1 MLKYLKKYWFFALLA
16 PLFMIGEV
24 SVDLL
29 QPQLMSTIVDE
40 GVLGL
45 SNNGVGDLE
54 LVISTGIRMILTVV
68 LGGFFGVMC
77 GVFTN
82 LCSQNFSNDLR
93 KDVFKKVMSLS
104 FSQTDRFS
112 TGSLITRIT
121 NDITQLQNLVNQLIR
136 GFIRNLVFFVGGIF
150 CMLRLDLS
158 FGVIVACAFPV
169 ILALIIFIIVKV
181 TPLFSVMQKR
191 LDRVNSVVQENVT
204 GSRVVKAYVH
214 EDYEKARFGQANQE
228 LVDVQLKGLTYF
240 SYMMPIMNITLNLA
254 TVAVI
259 YLGSLRVQA
268 GAVTPGNVMAAITY
282 LSQILNSILMISM
295 IFQSISRG
303 MVSAKRIQEVLD
315 CEPEILQRKLE
326 AEFGS
331 QSDDTENTGS
341 DESVGADSNA
351 ESTATN
357 ITEVAGTTTSTHGKV
372 EFRNVSFAYPNGN
385 GEEILHDINLTIQP
399 GETLAI
405 LGSTGC
411 GKTSMVNLIPRFY
424 DVTEGEVLLDGKN
437 VKDYPLT
444 ELRDRIAI
452 TLQKSELF
460 SRTIRENI
468 LWGRPD
474 ATEEELIQAAKD
486 AQAAEFIFAKSE
498 GLDTMVAEKG
508 MSLSGGQKQRLSISR
523 ALLKKADVLIFDDS
537 TSALD
542 LKTEANLY
550 DALGEHYPDVTKI
563 IIAQRI
569 ASVRRADRIVVLE
582 EGSISACGSHDELM
596 ETSSIYQDIYQS
608 QLKTNPEAFLAD
620 QISAEAADEVGTSA
634 EPSAQ
639 PTAEATSPVTAPV
652 ASQKGGEQA

>member
-1 MLKYLKKYWFFALLA
+1 MLNYLKKYWFFVLLA
-16 PLFMIGEV
+16 PLFMVGEV

-29 QPQLMSTIVDE
+29 QPQLMSTIVDD

-45 SNNGVGDLE
+45 STGGVGDMHLI
-54 LVISTGIRMILTVV
+54 ISTGIRMILTVI
-68 LGGFFGVMC
+68 LGGFFGIMC

-82 LCSQNFSNDLR
+82 MASQNFSNDLR
-93 KDVFKKVMSLS
+93 KDVFAKVMSLS
-104 FSQTDRFS
+104 FSQTDQFS

-121 NDITQLQNLVNQLIR
+121 NDITQLQNLVSQLIR
-136 GFIRNLVFFVGGIF
+136 GFIRNLVFFIGGIF

-169 ILALIIFIIVKV
+169 ILALILFIVFKV

-214 EDYEKARFGQANQE
+214 EAYEKERFGQANQE

-259 YLGSLRVQA
+259 YLGSIRVQA

-282 LSQILNSILMISM
+282 LAQILSSILMISM

-303 MVSAKRIQEVLD
+303 MVSAKRIREVLN
-315 CEPEILQRKLE
+315 CEPEILQRILE
-326 AEFGS
+326 EEAAAN
-331 QSDDTENTGS
+331 DS
-341 DESVGADSNA
+341 DETSDEA
-351 ESTATN
+351 STDASEETP
-357 ITEVAGTTTSTHGKV
+357 STGGMV

-385 GEEILHDINLTIQP
+385 GERVLQDINLTITP

-411 GKTSMVNLIPRFY
+411 GKTSLVNLIPRFY
-424 DVTEGEVLLDGKN
+424 DTTEGEVLIDGKN
-437 VKDYPLT
+437 VKDYPLV
-444 ELRDRIAI
+444 ELRDKVAV

-460 SRTIRENI
+460 SRSIRENI

-474 ATEEELIQAAKD
+474 ATEEEIIQAAKD
-486 AQAAEFIFAKSE
+486 AQAAEFIFSKAE
-498 GLDTMVAEKG
+498 GMDTMVAEKG

-523 ALLKKADVLIFDDS
+523 ALLKHADILIFDDS

-550 DALGEHYPDVTKI
+550 DALNAHYPDVTKI

-582 EGSISACGSHDELM
+582 EGRITACGSHDELM
-596 ETSSIYQDIYQS
+596 ETSSIYQDIYMS
-608 QLKTNPEAFLAD
+608 QLKTNPEAFINNPAPAAPG
-620 QISAEAADEVGTSA
+620 SAEADT
-634 EPSAQ
+634 
-639 PTAEATSPVTAPV
+639 TI
-652 ASQKGGEQA
+652 ASTDSVKGGEQA

>member
-1 MLKYLKKYWFFALLA
+1 MRPRNAPHYIQHFTFPRIEDHHMLQYLKKYWFFALLA

-24 SVDLL
+24 SIDLL
-29 QPQLMSTIVDE
+29 QPRLMSTIVDE

-45 SNNGVGDLE
+45 SNGGVGDLH

-68 LGGFFGVMC
+68 LGGFFGIMC
-77 GVFTN
+77 GVFAN
-82 LCSQNFSNDLR
+82 MASQNFSNDLR

-121 NDITQLQNLVNQLIR
+121 NDITQLQNLVSQLIR
-136 GFIRNLVFFVGGIF
+136 GFIRNLVFFIGGIF

-158 FGVIVACAFPV
+158 FGIIVACAFPV
-169 ILALIIFIIVKV
+169 ILGLIIFIIVKV

-191 LDRVNSVVQENVT
+191 LDRVNSVMQENVT

-259 YLGSLRVQA
+259 YLGSIRVQA

-303 MVSAKRIQEVLD
+303 MVSAGRIREVLD
-315 CEPEILQRKLE
+315 CQPEILQRKLE
-326 AEFGS
+326 DVYG
-331 QSDDTENTGS
+331 TEVTSS
-341 DESVGADSNA
+341 DESAPRGQ
-351 ESTATN
+351 
-357 ITEVAGTTTSTHGKV
+357 V
-372 EFRNVSFAYPNGN
+372 EFRGVSFAYPNGN
-385 GEEILHDINLTIQP
+385 GEEILHDIDLTIAP

-411 GKTSMVNLIPRFY
+411 GKTSLIHLIPRFY
-424 DVTEGEVLLDGKN
+424 DATEGEVLIDGKN

-444 ELRDRIAI
+444 ELRDKVAI

-474 ATEEELIQAAKD
+474 ATEEALIQAARD
-486 AQAAEFIFAKSE
+486 AQAAEFIFAKAE

-523 ALLKKADVLIFDDS
+523 ALLKKADILIFDDS

-550 DALGEHYPDVTKI
+550 DALNAHYPDVTKI

-582 EGSISACGSHDELM
+582 EGRIAACGSHDELM
-596 ETSSIYQDIYQS
+596 ETSSIYQDIYMS
-608 QLKTNPEAFLAD
+608 QLKTNPEAFLGDEIPAAETVSSG
-620 QISAEAADEVGTSA
+620 SA
-634 EPSAQ
+634 
-639 PTAEATSPVTAPV
+639 
-652 ASQKGGEQA
+652 KGGVQA

>member
-45 SNNGVGDLE
+45 SNGGVGDLH
-54 LVISTGIRMILTVV
+54 LVISTGTRMILTVV
-68 LGGFFGVMC
+68 LGGFFGIMC
-77 GVFTN
+77 GVFAN
-82 LCSQNFSNDLR
+82 MASQNFSNDLR
-93 KDVFKKVMSLS
+93 KDVFAKVMSLS

-121 NDITQLQNLVNQLIR
+121 NDITQLQNLVSQLIR
-136 GFIRNLVFFVGGIF
+136 GFIRSLVFFVGGIF
-150 CMLRLDLS
+150 CMLRLDMS
-158 FGVIVACAFPV
+158 FGIIVACAFPV
-169 ILALIIFIIVKV
+169 ILALILFIVLKV
-181 TPLFSVMQKR
+181 TPLFTIMQSR
-191 LDRVNSVVQENVT
+191 LDRVNSVVQENVS

-214 EDYEKARFGQANQE
+214 EDYERARFGQANQD

-240 SYMMPIMNITLNLA
+240 SYMMPVMNITLNLA

-282 LSQILNSILMISM
+282 LSQILSSILMISM

-303 MVSAKRIQEVLD
+303 MVSAKRLREVLD
-315 CEPEILQRKLE
+315 CEPEILQRTLE
-326 AEFGS
+326 ES
-331 QSDDTENTGS
+331 YSHVPETDTP
-341 DESVGADSNA
+341 ADA
-351 ESTATN
+351 PR
-357 ITEVAGTTTSTHGKV
+357 GLV

-385 GEEILHDINLTIQP
+385 GEQVLRDIDLTITP

-411 GKTSMVNLIPRFY
+411 GKTSLVNLIPRFY
-424 DVTEGEVLLDGKN
+424 DPTEGEVLIDGKN

-444 ELRDRIAI
+444 ELRDKVAF

-460 SRTIRENI
+460 SRSIRENI

-474 ATEEELIQAAKD
+474 ATEEEILQAARD
-486 AQAAEFIFAKSE
+486 AQAAEYILNKPE
-498 GLDTMVAEKG
+498 GFDTMVAEKG
-508 MSLSGGQKQRLSISR
+508 ASLSGGQKQRLAISR
-523 ALLKKADVLIFDDS
+523 ALLKNADILVFDDS

-550 DALGEHYPDVTKI
+550 DALNAHYPNVTKI

-582 EGSISACGSHDELM
+582 EGRIAACGSHDELM
-596 ETSSIYQDIYQS
+596 ATSAIYQDIYMS
-608 QLKTNPEAFLAD
+608 QLKTNPEAFLND
-620 QISAEAADEVGTSA
+620 TVPAA
-634 EPSAQ
+634 
-639 PTAEATSPVTAPV
+639 TASHSE
-652 ASQKGGEQA
+652 KGGVQA

>member
-45 SNNGVGDLE
+45 SNGGVGDLH
-54 LVISTGIRMILTVV
+54 LVISTGTRMILTVV
-68 LGGFFGVMC
+68 LGGFFGIMC
-77 GVFTN
+77 GVFAN
-82 LCSQNFSNDLR
+82 MASQNFSNDLR
-93 KDVFKKVMSLS
+93 KDVFAKVMSLS

-121 NDITQLQNLVNQLIR
+121 NDITQLQNLVSQLIR
-136 GFIRNLVFFVGGIF
+136 GFIRSLVFFVGGIF
-150 CMLRLDLS
+150 CMLRLDMS
-158 FGVIVACAFPV
+158 FGIIVACAFPV
-169 ILALIIFIIVKV
+169 ILALILFIILKV
-181 TPLFSVMQKR
+181 TPLFTVMQAR

-214 EDYEKARFGQANQE
+214 EDHEKARFGQANQD

-240 SYMMPIMNITLNLA
+240 SYMMPVMNITLNLA

-282 LSQILNSILMISM
+282 LSQILSSILMISM

-303 MVSAKRIQEVLD
+303 MVSAKRLREVLD
-315 CEPEILQRKLE
+315 CEPEILQRTLE
-326 AEFGS
+326 ASYSNEPET
-331 QSDDTENTGS
+331 DTP
-341 DESVGADSNA
+341 ADA
-351 ESTATN
+351 PR
-357 ITEVAGTTTSTHGKV
+357 GLV

-385 GEEILHDINLTIQP
+385 GEQVLRDIDLTIKP

-411 GKTSMVNLIPRFY
+411 GKTSLVNLIPRFY
-424 DVTEGEVLLDGKN
+424 DTTEGEVLIDGKN

-444 ELRDRIAI
+444 ELRDKVAF

-460 SRTIRENI
+460 SRSIRENI
-468 LWGRPD
+468 LWGRPG
-474 ATEEELIQAAKD
+474 ATEEEILQAARD
-486 AQAAEFIFAKSE
+486 AQAAEFILNKPE
-498 GLDTMVAEKG
+498 GFDTLVAEKG
-508 MSLSGGQKQRLSISR
+508 ASLSGGQKQRLAISR
-523 ALLKKADVLIFDDS
+523 ALLKNAEILVFDDS

-550 DALGEHYPDVTKI
+550 DALNAHYPDVTKI

-582 EGSISACGSHDELM
+582 EGRIAACGSHDELM
-596 ETSSIYQDIYQS
+596 ETSSIYQDIYMS
-608 QLKTNPEAFLAD
+608 QLKTNPEAFLND
-620 QISAEAADEVGTSA
+620 TVPAATVSDSE
-634 EPSAQ
+634 
-639 PTAEATSPVTAPV
+639 
-652 ASQKGGEQA
+652 KGGVQA

>member
-1 MLKYLKKYWFFALLA
+1 MLRYLKKYWFFALLA

-45 SNNGVGDLE
+45 SNGGVGDLH
-54 LVISTGIRMILTVV
+54 LVISTGTRMILTVV
-68 LGGFFGVMC
+68 LGGFFGIMC
-77 GVFTN
+77 GVFAN
-82 LCSQNFSNDLR
+82 MASQNFSNDLR
-93 KDVFKKVMSLS
+93 KDVFQKVMSLS

-112 TGSLITRIT
+112 TGSLVTRIT
-121 NDITQLQNLVNQLIR
+121 NDITQLQNLVSQLIR

-150 CMLRLDLS
+150 CMLRLDMS
-158 FGVIVACAFPV
+158 FGIIVACAFPV
-169 ILALIIFIIVKV
+169 ILALIIFIVIKV
-181 TPLFSVMQKR
+181 TPLFSVMQTR

-214 EDYEKARFGQANQE
+214 EDYEIERFRQANQD
-228 LVDVQLKGLTYF
+228 LVDVHLKGLTYF

-259 YLGSLRVQA
+259 YLGSFRVQA

-282 LSQILNSILMISM
+282 LSQILSSILMISM

-303 MVSAKRIQEVLD
+303 MVSAKRIREVLD
-315 CEPEILQRKLE
+315 CQPEILQRKLE
-326 AEFGS
+326 DIYGDETADTEAA
-331 QSDDTENTGS
+331 SDDHQPTAE
-341 DESVGADSNA
+341 DQSVEASAAQTPRGL
-351 ESTATN
+351 
-357 ITEVAGTTTSTHGKV
+357 V
-372 EFRNVSFAYPNGN
+372 EFRNVCFAYPNGN
-385 GEEILHDINLTIQP
+385 GEQILHDIDLTIAP

-411 GKTSMVNLIPRFY
+411 GKTSLINLIPRFY
-424 DVTEGEVLLDGKN
+424 DPTEGEVLIDGKN
-437 VKDYPLT
+437 VKDYPLV
-444 ELRDRIAI
+444 ELRDKVAV

-468 LWGRPD
+468 LWGRPG
-474 ATEEELIQAAKD
+474 ATEEEIIQAARD
-486 AQAAEFIFAKSE
+486 AQAAEFIFAKPE

-523 ALLKKADVLIFDDS
+523 ALLKNADILIFDDS

-550 DALGEHYPDVTKI
+550 DALNAHYPDVTKI

-582 EGSISACGSHDELM
+582 EGRIAACGSHDELM
-596 ETSSIYQDIYQS
+596 ETSAIYQDIYMS
-608 QLKTNPEAFLAD
+608 QLKTNPEAFLN
-620 QISAEAADEVGTSA
+620 DEVPAALAQADASA
-634 EPSAQ
+634 SAD
-639 PTAEATSPVTAPV
+639 TA
-652 ASQKGGEQA
+652 KGGAQA

>member
-16 PLFMIGEV
+16 PLFMVGEV

-45 SNNGVGDLE
+45 SNGGVGDLH
-54 LVISTGIRMILTVV
+54 LVITTGIRMILTVV
-68 LGGFFGVMC
+68 LGGFFGIMC
-77 GVFTN
+77 GVFAN
-82 LCSQNFSNDLR
+82 MASQNFSNDLR
-93 KDVFKKVMSLS
+93 KDVFQKVMSLS

-121 NDITQLQNLVNQLIR
+121 NDITQLQNLVSQLIR

-158 FGVIVACAFPV
+158 FGIIVACAFPV
-169 ILALIIFIIVKV
+169 ILALILFIVFKV
-181 TPLFSVMQKR
+181 TPLFSVMQAR

-214 EDYEKARFGQANQE
+214 EDYEKARFGKANQD
-228 LVDVQLKGLTYF
+228 LVDVQLQGLTYF
-240 SYMMPIMNITLNLA
+240 SYMMPVMNITLNLA

-259 YLGSLRVQA
+259 YLGSFRVQA

-282 LSQILNSILMISM
+282 LSQILSSILMISM

-303 MVSAKRIQEVLD
+303 MVSAKRIREVLD
-315 CEPEILQRKLE
+315 CEPEILQRTLE
-326 AEFGS
+326 EAYGE
-331 QSDDTENTGS
+331 
-341 DESVGADSNA
+341 NA
-351 ESTATN
+351 ETADG
-357 ITEVAGTTTSTHGKV
+357 TEAASPSASADTTAADEQSADAPRGLV

-385 GEEILHDINLTIQP
+385 GEQVLRDIDLTITP

-411 GKTSMVNLIPRFY
+411 GKTSLVNLIPRFY
-424 DVTEGEVLLDGKN
+424 DTTEGEVLIDGKN
-437 VKDYPLT
+437 VKDYPLV
-444 ELRDRIAI
+444 ELRDKVAF

-474 ATEEELIQAAKD
+474 ATEEEIIQAATD
-486 AQAAEFIFAKSE
+486 AQAIDFIRNKSE
-498 GLDTMVAEKG
+498 GFDTMVAEKG
-508 MSLSGGQKQRLSISR
+508 ASLSGGQKQRLSISR
-523 ALLKKADVLIFDDS
+523 ALLKNADILIFDDS

-550 DALGEHYPDVTKI
+550 DALNAHYPDVTKI

-582 EGSISACGSHDELM
+582 EGRIAACGSHDELM
-596 ETSSIYQDIYQS
+596 ETSSIYQDIYMS
-608 QLKTNPEAFLAD
+608 QLKTNPEAFLNDTVPAAATGAD
-620 QISAEAADEVGTSA
+620 AA
-634 EPSAQ
+634 
-639 PTAEATSPVTAPV
+639 TASDP
-652 ASQKGGEQA
+652 QKGGVQA

>member
-45 SNNGVGDLE
+45 SNGGVGDLH
-54 LVISTGIRMILTVV
+54 LVISTGTRMILTVV
-68 LGGFFGVMC
+68 LGGFFGIMC
-77 GVFTN
+77 GVFAN
-82 LCSQNFSNDLR
+82 MASQNFSNDLR
-93 KDVFKKVMSLS
+93 KDVFAKVMSLS

-121 NDITQLQNLVNQLIR
+121 NDITQLQNLVSQLIR
-136 GFIRNLVFFVGGIF
+136 GFIRSLVFFVGGIF
-150 CMLRLDLS
+150 CMLRLDMS
-158 FGVIVACAFPV
+158 FGIIVACAFPV
-169 ILALIIFIIVKV
+169 ILALILFIVLKV
-181 TPLFSVMQKR
+181 TPLFTIMQSR
-191 LDRVNSVVQENVT
+191 LDRVNSVVQENVS

-214 EDYEKARFGQANQE
+214 EDYERARFGQANQD

-240 SYMMPIMNITLNLA
+240 SYMMPVMNITLNLA

-282 LSQILNSILMISM
+282 LSQILSSILMISM

-303 MVSAKRIQEVLD
+303 MVSAKRLREVLD
-315 CEPEILQRKLE
+315 CEPEILQRTME
-326 AEFGS
+326 ES
-331 QSDDTENTGS
+331 YSHVPETDTP
-341 DESVGADSNA
+341 ADA
-351 ESTATN
+351 PR
-357 ITEVAGTTTSTHGKV
+357 GLV

-385 GEEILHDINLTIQP
+385 GEQVLRDIDLTITP

-411 GKTSMVNLIPRFY
+411 GKTSLVNLIPRFY
-424 DVTEGEVLLDGKN
+424 DPTEGEVLIDGKN

-444 ELRDRIAI
+444 ELRDKVAF

-460 SRTIRENI
+460 SRSIRENI

-474 ATEEELIQAAKD
+474 ATEEEIIQAARD
-486 AQAAEFIFAKSE
+486 AQAADYILNKPE
-498 GLDTMVAEKG
+498 GFDTMVAEKG
-508 MSLSGGQKQRLSISR
+508 ASLSGGQKQRLAISR
-523 ALLKKADVLIFDDS
+523 ALLKNAEILVFDDS

-550 DALGEHYPDVTKI
+550 DALNAHYPDVTKI

-582 EGSISACGSHDELM
+582 EGRIAACGSHDELM
-596 ETSSIYQDIYQS
+596 ATSAIYQDIYMS
-608 QLKTNPEAFLAD
+608 QLKTNPEAFLND
-620 QISAEAADEVGTSA
+620 TVPAA
-634 EPSAQ
+634 
-639 PTAEATSPVTAPV
+639 TASHSE
-652 ASQKGGEQA
+652 KGGVQA

>member
-16 PLFMIGEV
+16 PLFMVGEV

-45 SNNGVGDLE
+45 SNGGVGDLH
-54 LVISTGIRMILTVV
+54 LVITTGIRMILTVV
-68 LGGFFGVMC
+68 LGGFFGIMC
-77 GVFTN
+77 GVFAN
-82 LCSQNFSNDLR
+82 MASQNFSNDLR
-93 KDVFKKVMSLS
+93 KDVFQKVMSLS

-112 TGSLITRIT
+112 TGSLVTRIT
-121 NDITQLQNLVNQLIR
+121 NDITQLQNLVSQLIR

-158 FGVIVACAFPV
+158 FGIIVACAFPV
-169 ILALIIFIIVKV
+169 ILALILFIVFKV
-181 TPLFSVMQKR
+181 TPLFSVMQAR

-214 EDYEKARFGQANQE
+214 EDYEKARFGKANQD

-240 SYMMPIMNITLNLA
+240 SYMMPVMNITLNLA

-259 YLGSLRVQA
+259 YLGSFRVQA

-282 LSQILNSILMISM
+282 LSQILSSILMISM

-303 MVSAKRIQEVLD
+303 MVSAKRIREVLD
-315 CEPEILQRKLE
+315 CEPEILQRTLE
-326 AEFGS
+326 EAYGEAQPTDAPRGL
-331 QSDDTENTGS
+331 
-341 DESVGADSNA
+341 
-351 ESTATN
+351 
-357 ITEVAGTTTSTHGKV
+357 V

-385 GEEILHDINLTIQP
+385 GEQVLRDIDLTITP

-411 GKTSMVNLIPRFY
+411 GKTSLVNLIPRFY
-424 DVTEGEVLLDGKN
+424 DTTEGEVLIDGKN
-437 VKDYPLT
+437 VKDYPLV
-444 ELRDRIAI
+444 ELRDKVAF

-474 ATEEELIQAAKD
+474 ATEEEIFQAATD
-486 AQAAEFIFAKSE
+486 AQAIDFIRNKSE
-498 GLDTMVAEKG
+498 GFDTMVAEKG
-508 MSLSGGQKQRLSISR
+508 ASLSGGQKQRLSISR
-523 ALLKKADVLIFDDS
+523 ALLKNADILIFDDS

-550 DALGEHYPDVTKI
+550 DALNAHYPDVTKI

-582 EGSISACGSHDELM
+582 EGRIAACGSHDELM
-596 ETSSIYQDIYQS
+596 ETSSIYQDIYMS
-608 QLKTNPEAFLAD
+608 QLKTNPEAFLNDTVPAAATGAD
-620 QISAEAADEVGTSA
+620 AA
-634 EPSAQ
+634 
-639 PTAEATSPVTAPV
+639 TASDP
-652 ASQKGGEQA
+652 QKGGVQA

>member
-45 SNNGVGDLE
+45 SNGGVGDLH
-54 LVISTGIRMILTVV
+54 LVISTGTRMILTVV
-68 LGGFFGVMC
+68 LGGFFGIMC
-77 GVFTN
+77 GVFAN
-82 LCSQNFSNDLR
+82 MASQNFSNDLR
-93 KDVFKKVMSLS
+93 KDVFAKVMSLS

-121 NDITQLQNLVNQLIR
+121 NDITQLQNLVSQLIR
-136 GFIRNLVFFVGGIF
+136 GFIRSLVFFVGGIF
-150 CMLRLDLS
+150 CMLRLDMS
-158 FGVIVACAFPV
+158 FGIIVACAFPV
-169 ILALIIFIIVKV
+169 ILALILFIVLKV
-181 TPLFSVMQKR
+181 TPLFTIMQSR
-191 LDRVNSVVQENVT
+191 LDRVNSVVQENVS

-214 EDYEKARFGQANQE
+214 EDYERARFGQANQD

-240 SYMMPIMNITLNLA
+240 SYMMPVMNITLNLA

-282 LSQILNSILMISM
+282 LSQILSSILMISM

-303 MVSAKRIQEVLD
+303 MVSAKRLREVLD
-315 CEPEILQRKLE
+315 CEPEILQRTLE
-326 AEFGS
+326 
-331 QSDDTENTGS
+331 
-341 DESVGADSNA
+341 ESCSGVPEADA
-351 ESTATN
+351 PAD
-357 ITEVAGTTTSTHGKV
+357 APRGLV

-385 GEEILHDINLTIQP
+385 GEQVLRDIDLTITP

-411 GKTSMVNLIPRFY
+411 GKTSLVNLIPRFY
-424 DVTEGEVLLDGKN
+424 DATEGEVLIDGKN

-444 ELRDRIAI
+444 ELRDKVAF

-460 SRTIRENI
+460 SRSIRENI

-474 ATEEELIQAAKD
+474 ATEEEILQAARD
-486 AQAAEFIFAKSE
+486 AQAAEYILNKPE
-498 GLDTMVAEKG
+498 GFDTMVAEKG
-508 MSLSGGQKQRLSISR
+508 ASLSGGQKQRLAISR
-523 ALLKKADVLIFDDS
+523 ALLKNAEILVFDDS

-550 DALGEHYPDVTKI
+550 DALNAHYPDVTKI

-582 EGSISACGSHDELM
+582 EGRIAACGSHDELM
-596 ETSSIYQDIYQS
+596 ETSSIYQDIYMS
-608 QLKTNPEAFLAD
+608 QLKTNPEAFLNGTVP
-620 QISAEAADEVGTSA
+620 AA
-634 EPSAQ
+634 
-639 PTAEATSPVTAPV
+639 TASHSE
-652 ASQKGGEQA
+652 KGGIQA

>member
-45 SNNGVGDLE
+45 SNGGVGDLH
-54 LVISTGIRMILTVV
+54 LVISTGTRMILTVV
-68 LGGFFGVMC
+68 LGGFFGIMC
-77 GVFTN
+77 GVFAN
-82 LCSQNFSNDLR
+82 MASQNFSNDLR
-93 KDVFKKVMSLS
+93 KDVFAKVMSLS

-121 NDITQLQNLVNQLIR
+121 NDITQLQNLVSQLIR
-136 GFIRNLVFFVGGIF
+136 GFIRSLVFFVGGIF
-150 CMLRLDLS
+150 CMLRLDMS
-158 FGVIVACAFPV
+158 FGIIVACAFPV
-169 ILALIIFIIVKV
+169 ILALILFIVLKV
-181 TPLFSVMQKR
+181 TPLFTIMQSR
-191 LDRVNSVVQENVT
+191 LDRVNSVVQENVS

-214 EDYEKARFGQANQE
+214 EDYERARFGQANQD

-240 SYMMPIMNITLNLA
+240 SYMMPVMNITLNLA

-282 LSQILNSILMISM
+282 LSQILSSILMISM

-303 MVSAKRIQEVLD
+303 MVSAKRLREVLD
-315 CEPEILQRKLE
+315 CEPEILQRTLE
-326 AEFGS
+326 
-331 QSDDTENTGS
+331 
-341 DESVGADSNA
+341 ESCSGVPEADA
-351 ESTATN
+351 PAD
-357 ITEVAGTTTSTHGKV
+357 APRGLV

-385 GEEILHDINLTIQP
+385 GEQVLRDIDLTITP

-411 GKTSMVNLIPRFY
+411 GKTSLVNLIPRFY
-424 DVTEGEVLLDGKN
+424 DATEGEVLIDGKN

-444 ELRDRIAI
+444 ELRDKVAF

-460 SRTIRENI
+460 SRSIRENI

-474 ATEEELIQAAKD
+474 ATEKEIIQAARD
-486 AQAAEFIFAKSE
+486 AQAADYILNKPE
-498 GLDTMVAEKG
+498 GFDTMVAEKG
-508 MSLSGGQKQRLSISR
+508 ASLSGGQKQRLAISR
-523 ALLKKADVLIFDDS
+523 ALLKNAEILVFDDS

-550 DALGEHYPDVTKI
+550 DALNAHYPDVTKI

-569 ASVRRADRIVVLE
+569 ASVRRADRIMVLE
-582 EGSISACGSHDELM
+582 EGRIAACGSHDELM
-596 ETSSIYQDIYQS
+596 ETSSIYQDIYMS
-608 QLKTNPEAFLAD
+608 QLKTNPEAFLND
-620 QISAEAADEVGTSA
+620 TVPAA
-634 EPSAQ
+634 
-639 PTAEATSPVTAPV
+639 TASHSE
-652 ASQKGGEQA
+652 KGGIQA

>member
-45 SNNGVGDLE
+45 SNGGVGDLH
-54 LVISTGIRMILTVV
+54 LVISTGTRMILTVV
-68 LGGFFGVMC
+68 LGGFFGIMC
-77 GVFTN
+77 GVFAN
-82 LCSQNFSNDLR
+82 MASQNFSNDLR
-93 KDVFKKVMSLS
+93 KDVFAKVMSLS

-121 NDITQLQNLVNQLIR
+121 NDITQLQNLVSQLIR
-136 GFIRNLVFFVGGIF
+136 GFIRSLVFFVGGIF
-150 CMLRLDLS
+150 CMLRLDMS
-158 FGVIVACAFPV
+158 FGIIVACAFPV
-169 ILALIIFIIVKV
+169 ILALILFIVLKV
-181 TPLFSVMQKR
+181 TPLFTIMQSR
-191 LDRVNSVVQENVT
+191 LDRVNSVVQENVS

-214 EDYEKARFGQANQE
+214 EDYERARFGQANQD

-240 SYMMPIMNITLNLA
+240 SYMMPVMNITLNLA

-282 LSQILNSILMISM
+282 LSQILSSILMISM

-303 MVSAKRIQEVLD
+303 MVSAKRLREVLD
-315 CEPEILQRKLE
+315 CEPEILQRTLE
-326 AEFGS
+326 
-331 QSDDTENTGS
+331 
-341 DESVGADSNA
+341 ESCSGVPEADA
-351 ESTATN
+351 PAD
-357 ITEVAGTTTSTHGKV
+357 APRGLV

-385 GEEILHDINLTIQP
+385 GEQVLRDIDLTITP

-411 GKTSMVNLIPRFY
+411 GKTSLVNLIPRFY
-424 DVTEGEVLLDGKN
+424 DATEGEVLIDGKN

-444 ELRDRIAI
+444 ELRDKVAF

-460 SRTIRENI
+460 SRSIRENI

-474 ATEEELIQAAKD
+474 ATEKEIIQAARD
-486 AQAAEFIFAKSE
+486 AQAADYILNKPE
-498 GLDTMVAEKG
+498 GFDTMVAEKG
-508 MSLSGGQKQRLSISR
+508 ASLSGGQKQRLAISR
-523 ALLKKADVLIFDDS
+523 ALLKNAEILVFDDS

-550 DALGEHYPDVTKI
+550 DALNAHYPDVTKI

-582 EGSISACGSHDELM
+582 DGRIAACGSHDELM
-596 ETSSIYQDIYQS
+596 ETSSIYQDIYMS
-608 QLKTNPEAFLAD
+608 QLKTNPEAFLND
-620 QISAEAADEVGTSA
+620 TVPAA
-634 EPSAQ
+634 
-639 PTAEATSPVTAPV
+639 TASHSE
-652 ASQKGGEQA
+652 KGGIQA

>member
-1 MLKYLKKYWFFALLA
+1 MLKYLKKYWFFTLLA
-16 PLFMIGEV
+16 PLFMVGEV

-29 QPQLMSTIVDE
+29 QPQLMSTIVDD

-45 SNNGVGDLE
+45 STGGVGDMHLI
-54 LVISTGIRMILTVV
+54 ISTGIRMILTVI
-68 LGGFFGVMC
+68 LGGFFGIMC

-82 LCSQNFSNDLR
+82 MASQNFSNDLR

-104 FSQTDRFS
+104 FSQTDQFS
-112 TGSLITRIT
+112 TGSLITRIS
-121 NDITQLQNLVNQLIR
+121 NDITQLQNLVSQLIR

-169 ILALIIFIIVKV
+169 ILALILFIVFKV

-214 EDYEKARFGQANQE
+214 EAYEKERFGKANQD
-228 LVDVQLKGLTYF
+228 LVDVNLKGLTYF

-282 LSQILNSILMISM
+282 LAQILSSILMISM

-303 MVSAKRIQEVLD
+303 MVSAKRIREVLD
-315 CEPEILQRKLE
+315 CEPEILQRMLE
-326 AEFGS
+326 
-331 QSDDTENTGS
+331 
-341 DESVGADSNA
+341 DEAAANA
-351 ESTATN
+351 SKETPATR
-357 ITEVAGTTTSTHGKV
+357 GKV
-372 EFRNVSFAYPNGN
+372 EFRGVSFAYPNGN
-385 GEEILHDINLTIQP
+385 GERVLQNIDLTIAP

-411 GKTSMVNLIPRFY
+411 GKTSLVNLIPRFY
-424 DVTEGEVLLDGKN
+424 DTTEGEVLIDGKN

-444 ELRDRIAI
+444 ELRDKVAM

-460 SRTIRENI
+460 SRSIRENI

-474 ATEEELIQAAKD
+474 ATEEEIFQAARD
-486 AQAAEFIFAKSE
+486 AQAYDYISNKSE
-498 GLDTMVAEKG
+498 GFDTMVAEKG

-523 ALLKKADVLIFDDS
+523 ALLKNADILVFDDS

-550 DALGEHYPDVTKI
+550 DALNAHYPDITKI

-582 EGSISACGSHDELM
+582 EGRIAACGSHDELM
-596 ETSSIYQDIYQS
+596 ETSSIYQDIYMS
-608 QLKTNPEAFLAD
+608 QLKTNPEAF
-620 QISAEAADEVGTSA
+620 IHDEVPAALAQADASA
-634 EPSAQ
+634 D
-639 PTAEATSPVTAPV
+639 
-652 ASQKGGEQA
+652 SQKGGEQA

>member
-1 MLKYLKKYWFFALLA
+1 MLRYLKKYWFFALLA

-45 SNNGVGDLE
+45 SNGGVGDLH
-54 LVISTGIRMILTVV
+54 LVISTGTRMILTVV
-68 LGGFFGVMC
+68 LGGFFGIMC
-77 GVFTN
+77 GVFAN
-82 LCSQNFSNDLR
+82 MASQNFSNDLR
-93 KDVFKKVMSLS
+93 KDVFQKVMSLS

-112 TGSLITRIT
+112 TGSLVTRIT
-121 NDITQLQNLVNQLIR
+121 NDITQLQNLVSQLIR

-150 CMLRLDLS
+150 CMLRLDMS
-158 FGVIVACAFPV
+158 FGIIVACAFPV
-169 ILALIIFIIVKV
+169 ILALIIFIVIKV
-181 TPLFSVMQKR
+181 TPLFSVMQTR

-214 EDYEKARFGQANQE
+214 EDYEIERFRQANQD
-228 LVDVQLKGLTYF
+228 LVDVHLKGLTYF

-259 YLGSLRVQA
+259 YLGSFRVQA

-282 LSQILNSILMISM
+282 LSQILSSILMISM

-303 MVSAKRIQEVLD
+303 MVSAKRIREVLD
-315 CEPEILQRKLE
+315 CQPEILQRKLE
-326 AEFGS
+326 DIYGDETADTEAA
-331 QSDDTENTGS
+331 SDDHQPTAE
-341 DESVGADSNA
+341 DQSVEASAAQTPRGL
-351 ESTATN
+351 
-357 ITEVAGTTTSTHGKV
+357 V
-372 EFRNVSFAYPNGN
+372 EFRNVCFAYPNGN
-385 GEEILHDINLTIQP
+385 GEQILHDIDLTIAP

-411 GKTSMVNLIPRFY
+411 GKTSLINLIPRFY
-424 DVTEGEVLLDGKN
+424 DPTEGEVLIDGKN
-437 VKDYPLT
+437 VKDYPLV
-444 ELRDRIAI
+444 ELRDKVAV

-468 LWGRPD
+468 LWGRLS
-474 ATEEELIQAAKD
+474 ATEEEIIQAARD
-486 AQAAEFIFAKSE
+486 AQAAEFIFAKPE

-523 ALLKKADVLIFDDS
+523 ALLKNADILIFDDS

-550 DALGEHYPDVTKI
+550 DALNAHYPDVTKI

-582 EGSISACGSHDELM
+582 EGRIAACGSHDELM
-596 ETSSIYQDIYQS
+596 ETSVIYQDIYMS
-608 QLKTNPEAFLAD
+608 QLKTNPEAFLN
-620 QISAEAADEVGTSA
+620 DEVPAALAQADASA
-634 EPSAQ
+634 SADS
-639 PTAEATSPVTAPV
+639 A
-652 ASQKGGEQA
+652 KGGAQA

>member
-1 MLKYLKKYWFFALLA
+1 MLKCLKKYWFFALLA

-45 SNNGVGDLE
+45 SNGGVGDLH
-54 LVISTGIRMILTVV
+54 LVISTGTRMILTVV
-68 LGGFFGVMC
+68 LGGFFGIMC
-77 GVFTN
+77 GVFAN
-82 LCSQNFSNDLR
+82 MASQNFSNDLR
-93 KDVFKKVMSLS
+93 KDVFAKVMSLS

-121 NDITQLQNLVNQLIR
+121 NDITQLQNLVSQLIR
-136 GFIRNLVFFVGGIF
+136 GFIRSLVFFVGGIF
-150 CMLRLDLS
+150 CMLRLDIS
-158 FGVIVACAFPV
+158 FGIIVACAFPV
-169 ILALIIFIIVKV
+169 ILALILFIVLKV
-181 TPLFSVMQKR
+181 TPLFTIMQSR
-191 LDRVNSVVQENVT
+191 LDRVNSVVQENIS

-214 EDYEKARFGQANQE
+214 EDYERARFGQANQD

-240 SYMMPIMNITLNLA
+240 SYMMPVMNITLNLA

-282 LSQILNSILMISM
+282 LSQILSSILMISM

-303 MVSAKRIQEVLD
+303 MVSAKRLREVLD
-315 CEPEILQRKLE
+315 CEPEILQRTLE
-326 AEFGS
+326 ASYSNELET
-331 QSDDTENTGS
+331 DTP
-341 DESVGADSNA
+341 ADA
-351 ESTATN
+351 PR
-357 ITEVAGTTTSTHGKV
+357 GLV

-385 GEEILHDINLTIQP
+385 GEQVLRDIDLTITP

-411 GKTSMVNLIPRFY
+411 GKTSLVNLIPRFY
-424 DVTEGEVLLDGKN
+424 DTTEGEVLIDGKN

-444 ELRDRIAI
+444 ELRDKVAF

-460 SRTIRENI
+460 SRSIRENI
-468 LWGRPD
+468 LWGRPG
-474 ATEEELIQAAKD
+474 ATEEEILQAARD
-486 AQAAEFIFAKSE
+486 AQAAEFILIKPE
-498 GLDTMVAEKG
+498 GFDTLVAEKG
-508 MSLSGGQKQRLSISR
+508 ASLSGGQKQRLSISR
-523 ALLKKADVLIFDDS
+523 ALLKNADILIFDDS

-550 DALGEHYPDVTKI
+550 DALNAHYPDVTKI

-582 EGSISACGSHDELM
+582 EGRIAACGSHDELM
-596 ETSSIYQDIYQS
+596 ETSSIYQDIYMS
-608 QLKTNPEAFLAD
+608 QLKTNPEAFLND
-620 QISAEAADEVGTSA
+620 TVPAA
-634 EPSAQ
+634 
-639 PTAEATSPVTAPV
+639 TASDPE
-652 ASQKGGEQA
+652 KGGVHA

>member
-45 SNNGVGDLE
+45 SNGGVGDLH
-54 LVISTGIRMILTVV
+54 LVISTGTRMILTVV
-68 LGGFFGVMC
+68 LGGFFGIMC
-77 GVFTN
+77 GVFAN
-82 LCSQNFSNDLR
+82 MASQNFSNDLR
-93 KDVFKKVMSLS
+93 KDVFAKVMSLS

-121 NDITQLQNLVNQLIR
+121 NDITQLQNLVSQLIR
-136 GFIRNLVFFVGGIF
+136 GFIRSLVFFVGGIF
-150 CMLRLDLS
+150 CMLRLDMS
-158 FGVIVACAFPV
+158 FGIIVACAFPV
-169 ILALIIFIIVKV
+169 ILALILFIVLKV
-181 TPLFSVMQKR
+181 TPLFTIMQSR
-191 LDRVNSVVQENVT
+191 LDRVNNVVQENVS

-214 EDYEKARFGQANQE
+214 EDYERARFGQANQD

-240 SYMMPIMNITLNLA
+240 SYMMPVMNITLNLA

-282 LSQILNSILMISM
+282 LSQILSSILMISM

-303 MVSAKRIQEVLD
+303 MVSAKRLREVLD
-315 CEPEILQRKLE
+315 CEPEILQRTL
-326 AEFGS
+326 
-331 QSDDTENTGS
+331 
-341 DESVGADSNA
+341 A
-351 ESTATN
+351 ESYSHVPETDTPAD
-357 ITEVAGTTTSTHGKV
+357 APRGLV

-385 GEEILHDINLTIQP
+385 GEQVLRDIDLTITP

-411 GKTSMVNLIPRFY
+411 GKTSLVNLIPRFY
-424 DVTEGEVLLDGKN
+424 DPTEGEVLIDGKN

-444 ELRDRIAI
+444 ELRDKVAF

-460 SRTIRENI
+460 SRSIRENI

-474 ATEEELIQAAKD
+474 ATEEEILQAARD
-486 AQAAEFIFAKSE
+486 AQAAEYILNKPE
-498 GLDTMVAEKG
+498 GFDTMVAEKG
-508 MSLSGGQKQRLSISR
+508 ASLSGGQKQRLAISR
-523 ALLKKADVLIFDDS
+523 ALLKNADILVFDDS

-550 DALGEHYPDVTKI
+550 DALNAHYPNVTKI

-582 EGSISACGSHDELM
+582 EGRIAACGSHDELM
-596 ETSSIYQDIYQS
+596 ATSAIYQDIYMS
-608 QLKTNPEAFLAD
+608 QLKTNPEAFLND
-620 QISAEAADEVGTSA
+620 TVPAA
-634 EPSAQ
+634 
-639 PTAEATSPVTAPV
+639 TASHSE
-652 ASQKGGEQA
+652 KGGVQA

>member
-45 SNNGVGDLE
+45 SNGGVGDLH
-54 LVISTGIRMILTVV
+54 LVISTGTRMILTVV
-68 LGGFFGVMC
+68 LGGFFGIMC
-77 GVFTN
+77 GVFAN
-82 LCSQNFSNDLR
+82 MASQNFSNDLR
-93 KDVFKKVMSLS
+93 KDVFAKVMSLS

-121 NDITQLQNLVNQLIR
+121 NDITQLQNLVSQLIR
-136 GFIRNLVFFVGGIF
+136 GFIRSLVFFVGGIF
-150 CMLRLDLS
+150 CMLRLDMS
-158 FGVIVACAFPV
+158 FGIIVACAFPV
-169 ILALIIFIIVKV
+169 ILALILFIVLKV
-181 TPLFSVMQKR
+181 TPLFTIMQSR
-191 LDRVNSVVQENVT
+191 LDRVNSVVQENVS

-214 EDYEKARFGQANQE
+214 EDYERARFGQANQD

-240 SYMMPIMNITLNLA
+240 SYMMPVMNITLNLA

-282 LSQILNSILMISM
+282 LSQILSSILMISM

-303 MVSAKRIQEVLD
+303 MVSAKRLREVLD
-315 CEPEILQRKLE
+315 CEPEILQRTLE
-326 AEFGS
+326 ES
-331 QSDDTENTGS
+331 YSHVPETDTP
-341 DESVGADSNA
+341 ADA
-351 ESTATN
+351 PR
-357 ITEVAGTTTSTHGKV
+357 GLV

-385 GEEILHDINLTIQP
+385 GEQVLRDIDLTITP

-411 GKTSMVNLIPRFY
+411 GKTSLVNLIPRFY
-424 DVTEGEVLLDGKN
+424 DPTEGEVLIDGKN

-444 ELRDRIAI
+444 ELRDKVAF

-460 SRTIRENI
+460 SRSIRENI

-474 ATEEELIQAAKD
+474 ATEEEILQAARD
-486 AQAAEFIFAKSE
+486 AQAAEYILNKPE
-498 GLDTMVAEKG
+498 GFDTMVAEKG
-508 MSLSGGQKQRLSISR
+508 ASLSGGQKQRLAISR
-523 ALLKKADVLIFDDS
+523 ALLKNAEILVFDDS

-550 DALGEHYPDVTKI
+550 DALNAHYPDVTKI

-582 EGSISACGSHDELM
+582 EGRIAACGSHDELM
-596 ETSSIYQDIYQS
+596 ETSSIYQDIYMS
-608 QLKTNPEAFLAD
+608 QLKTNPEAFLND
-620 QISAEAADEVGTSA
+620 TVPAA
-634 EPSAQ
+634 
-639 PTAEATSPVTAPV
+639 TASHSE
-652 ASQKGGEQA
+652 KGGVQA

>member
-45 SNNGVGDLE
+45 SNGGVGDLH

-68 LGGFFGVMC
+68 LGGFFGIMC

-82 LCSQNFSNDLR
+82 MASQNFSNDLR

-121 NDITQLQNLVNQLIR
+121 NDITQLQNLVSQLIR

-169 ILALIIFIIVKV
+169 ILALILFIVIKV

-214 EDYEKARFGQANQE
+214 EDYEKSRFGQANQE

-240 SYMMPIMNITLNLA
+240 SYMMPVMNITLNLA

-259 YLGSLRVQA
+259 YLGSIRVQA

-282 LSQILNSILMISM
+282 LSQILSSILMISM

-303 MVSAKRIQEVLD
+303 MVSAKRIREVLD
-315 CEPEILQRKLE
+315 CEPEILQRMLE
-326 AEFGS
+326 EEFAS
-331 QSDDTENTGS
+331 QSEADETS
-341 DESVGADSNA
+341 DEAPGPR
-351 ESTATN
+351 
-357 ITEVAGTTTSTHGKV
+357 GLV
-372 EFRNVSFAYPNGN
+372 EFRGVSFAYLNGN
-385 GEEILHDINLTIQP
+385 GERVLNDIDLTIAP

-411 GKTSMVNLIPRFY
+411 GKTSLVHLIPRFY
-424 DVTEGEVLLDGKN
+424 DATEGEVLIDGKN
-437 VKDYPLT
+437 VKDYPLV
-444 ELRDRIAI
+444 ELRDKVAI

-460 SRTIRENI
+460 SRSIRENI

-474 ATEEELIQAAKD
+474 ATEEEIIQAARD
-486 AQAAEFIFAKSE
+486 AQAAEFIFSKAD

-523 ALLKKADVLIFDDS
+523 ALLKNADILIFDDS

-550 DALGEHYPDVTKI
+550 DALSQHYPDVTKI
-563 IIAQRI
+563 VIAQRI

-582 EGSISACGSHDELM
+582 EGRIAACGSHDELM
-596 ETSSIYQDIYQS
+596 ETSPIYQDIYMS
-608 QLKTNPEAFLAD
+608 QLKTNPEAFINDPVPAALTQAD
-620 QISAEAADEVGTSA
+620 ASADSE
-634 EPSAQ
+634 
-639 PTAEATSPVTAPV
+639 
-652 ASQKGGEQA
+652 KGGVQA